1 MRDPTAYEQR
11 VKGTLSFYFLQMDG
25 WFQFRVYIS
34 IYNLWA
40 EYCEKYAKPEDVGGS
55 KEENL
60 SLSDDD
66 DDEMSEDEYDSAD
79 EAMVGPVDP

>member
-1 MRDPTAYEQR
+1 
-11 VKGTLSFYFLQMDG
+11 MDG
-25 WFQFRVYIS
+25 LYIS

-66 DDEMSEDEYDSAD
+66 DDDDEMSEDEYDSAD
-79 EAMVGPVDP
+79 EAVVGPVDP

>member
-11 VKGTLSFYFLQMDG
+11 VKGTLSFTFFKWDG

-34 IYNLWA
+34 ICNLWA